1 MGVAMR
7 RMGMA
12 VMGAGLI
19 VAASAAASFGPVARV
34 SSGSG
39 SAAGEEAA
47 AKTVT
52 GIKAIS
58 YAGYVIQVPAGWP
71 VYRLDAD
78 PHSCVRYD
86 VHAIYLGTPGRDQ
99 QCPAHL
105 VGRTEAVRIRI
116 RAAGRAT
123 AQRRGDAAHGAA
135 QRGAHGAAQRGAHG
149 AAQRGAHGAAQ
160 SGAHGAAQS
169 GAQSV
174 APGRTSQRALITRD
188 RAGHEIRLTVR
199 AAAGSRRIAGSPP
212 RGPAGSAWVARPRP
226 GLSVTATYG
235 DNRPLAERIITSV
248 RAAAASADRETSS
261 VSRTSVRAGGTPS
274 AAQPRATRFRSTA
287 GLAPRVVSERPRGIL
302 GHGPIAGFDT
312 CTAPS
317 VRAMQAWR
325 SAYSAVGIYI
335 GGLNRSCD
343 QANLSAR
350 WVSRVR
356 AMGWSFLPTY
366 VGLQA
371 PCDRFS
377 AKIDGD
383 RAGAQ
388 ARGAANSA
396 VRHAL
401 ALGIRR
407 GAPIYFDMEAYD
419 NTKRKCRA
427 AVLTFLDAWTRQ
439 LHARH
444 FVSGVY
450 SSAGSGVVD
459 LGGTNSIAGHALAKP
474 DSIWF
479 ALWDGHADLR
489 GAPYLLAS
497 WWPGERR
504 IKQFRGGR
512 WQEHGGF
519 RLNIDLDQVFG
530 P

>member
-1 MGVAMR
+1 MR

-135 QRGAHGAAQRGAHG
+135 QRGAHGAAQ
-149 AAQRGAHGAAQ
+149 
-160 SGAHGAAQS
+160 S

-212 RGPAGSAWVARPRP
+212 RGPAGSAWVARHRP

-350 WVSRVR
+350 WVNRVR

-530 P
+530 PVS